1 MYLTPFT
8 IYPALHP
15 ASPDLSGYK
24 KIKESGKRKKKR
36 VRERGIEREMMS
48 AEKVWLSD
56 LCGCMDSIGHKPIK
70 GLVALE
76 LSSVLPR
83 Y

>member
-15 ASPDLSGYK
+15 ASPPLSGYK
-24 KIKESGKRKKKR
+24 KRKESGKRKKR

-56 LCGCMDSIGHKPIK
+56 LCGWMDSIGHKPIK
-70 GLVALE
+70 DLVALE

>member
-24 KIKESGKRKKKR
+24 KRKESGKRKKKSE
-36 VRERGIEREMMS
+36 RERDRERDDE
-48 AEKVWLSD
+48 
-56 LCGCMDSIGHKPIK
+56 C
-70 GLVALE
+70 
-76 LSSVLPR
+76 
-83 Y
+83 